1 MTTETI
7 QGTRSNDRRRLAAV
21 IFAGLLAAGA
31 LALLLVVVVINPSSE
46 TTATEEESGP
56 ATVENDR
63 VILTEEAAERL
74 GIETGAITD
83 SEVQGPTGESSL
95 RKVVPYS
102 AVLYGVDGD
111 AFVYTNP
118 EPLTFARE
126 PISIEY
132 IKGDTAVLS
141 DGPASG
147 TTVVTVGSAELF
159 GAEFEFEE

>member
-1 MTTETI
+1 VTTETV
-7 QGTRSNDRRRLAAV
+7 QGTRSNDRKRLAAV

-141 DGPASG
+141 NGPASG

>member
-1 MTTETI
+1 VTTETV
-7 QGTRSNDRRRLAAV
+7 QGTRSNDRKRLAAV
-21 IFAGLLAAGA
+21 ILDGLLAAGA

-46 TTATEEESGP
+46 TTATEEESGL

-83 SEVQGPTGESSL
+83 SEVQGPPGESSL

>member
-1 MTTETI
+1 MTTETV

-141 DGPASG
+141 NGPASG

>member
-1 MTTETI
+1 
-7 QGTRSNDRRRLAAV
+7 
-21 IFAGLLAAGA
+21 LLAAGA
-31 LALLLVVVVINPSSE
+31 LALLLVVVVINPSSG
-46 TTATEEESGP
+46 TTATEEEAGP
-56 ATVENDR
+56 ATVENDQ
-63 VILTEEAAERL
+63 VVLTEEAAERL
-74 GIETGAITD
+74 GIETGGISD
-83 SEVQGPTGESSL
+83 SEVQATGGETSI

-102 AVLYGVDGD
+102 AVLYAPDGG

-126 PISIEY
+126 PITIDY

>member
-7 QGTRSNDRRRLAAV
+7 QGTRSNDPRRLAAL
-21 IFAGLLAAGA
+21 ILGGLLAAGA
-31 LALLLVVVVINPSSE
+31 LALLLVVVVISPSSE
-46 TTATEEESGP
+46 TKATDAESGP

-63 VILTEEAAERL
+63 VILTEEASERL

-83 SEVQGPTGESSL
+83 SEVQAPTGESSL

-102 AVLYGVDGD
+102 AVLYGVDGG

-118 EPLTFARE
+118 EPLTFARA
-126 PISIEY
+126 PITIES
-132 IKGDTAVLS
+132 IKGDAAVLS